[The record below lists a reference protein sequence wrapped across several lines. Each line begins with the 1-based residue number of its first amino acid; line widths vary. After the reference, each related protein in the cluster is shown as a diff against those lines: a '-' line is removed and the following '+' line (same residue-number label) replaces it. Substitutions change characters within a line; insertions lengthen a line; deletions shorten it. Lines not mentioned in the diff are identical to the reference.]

1 MRTQMIIGFLAALVL
16 VTTLGAYMVFEPYR
30 QDRARADLLT
40 SQIREGQVVFAQ
52 NCAVC
57 HGGAGEGMGAILPL
71 DNPGL
76 RAADY
81 DTLYKTIARGRYN
94 TAMPAWS
101 TTDGGPLNDSSI
113 EAAIALIQ
121 HGDWQQTRLIVAD
134 LGLSPRMPISVTIPA
149 EMLKQIV
156 ALPDGAQLSNAA
168 QLYASNCVACHGA
181 NGKGTSLAPA
191 LNDVKIRT
199 DRTLDQLIKTI
210 TQGSPATLMAGWNQR
225 LKPEQIG
232 DLALLIQRWDKLPP
246 DAVPAPPTQPIVA
259 TPKIL
264 DTGKSLFTQNCS
276 WCHGTEGQGTR
287 RGPALNVQSFFQK
300 VTSDAAM
307 VQIVTNGVPN
317 TAMPVWGTRLSVSEI
332 ESVVAFVRQWQA
344 AAPAVASPQMGNAG
358 GPPWQRNNT
367 SPNPQPIPPGLARQ
381 VQPATPTQFD
391 WRQIIWL
398 GIPGIILAMLLAW
411 SSWMLWRLRG
421 DSNS

>member
-1 MRTQMIIGFLAALVL
+1 MFIGFLAALVL
-16 VTTLGAYMVFEPYR
+16 VTTLGGYMVYEPYR

-81 DTLYKTIARGRYN
+81 DTLYKTISRGRYN
-94 TAMPAWS
+94 TAMPAWG
-101 TTDGGPLNDSSI
+101 TTDGGPLNDASI

-134 LGLSPRMPISVTIPA
+134 LGLTPRMPISVTIPA
-149 EMLKQIV
+149 EMLKQIA

-168 QLYASNCVACHGA
+168 QLYAANCVACHGA

-191 LNDVKIRT
+191 LNDAKIRT
-199 DRTLDQLIKTI
+199 ERTIDQLTKTI
-210 TQGSPATLMAGWNQR
+210 TLGSPATLMAGWNQR
-225 LKPEQIG
+225 LKPEQIA
-232 DLALLIQRWDKLPP
+232 DLVLLIQRWDKLPS
-246 DAVPAPPTQPIVA
+246 DAIPAPPAQPIVV
-259 TPKIL
+259 TQKIL
-264 DTGKSLFTQNCS
+264 DTGKNLFAQNCS

-287 RGPALNVQSFFQK
+287 RAPALNVQSFFQK

-317 TAMPVWGTRLSVSEI
+317 TAMPVWGTRLGVSEI
-332 ESVVAFVRQWQA
+332 EAVVAHVRQWQA
-344 AAPAVASPQMGNAG
+344 TAPAIASPQVGNAG
-358 GPPWQRNNT
+358 GPPWMRNNT
-367 SPNPQPIPPGLARQ
+367 SPNPQPIPPGQARQ
-381 VQPATPTQFD
+381 VQQATSTQFD
-391 WRQIIWL
+391 WRQIVLL
-398 GIPGIILAMLLAW
+398 GVPGIILAMLVVW
-411 SSWMLWRLRG
+411 SSWRLWKLRSGG
-421 DSNS
+421 DP